1 MLRKNDVRVISKLG
15 PVDYK
20 EICNAEYLMY
30 DAGGCLIIDLMTN
43 HISWE
48 ELSKVDQ
55 MLKSG
60 ASILVLPTEESL
72 YPYGKMLRECAEM
85 LEEEFE
91 VDLSIYSRPQVIK
104 RRMREEGLIC
114 NFYDYQDEVR
124 TEALKKWFI
133 EHNIYTI
140 IV

>member
-1 MLRKNDVRVISKLG
+1 MLLSGLHLD
-15 PVDYK
+15 
-20 EICNAEYLMY
+20 
-30 DAGGCLIIDLMTN
+30 N